1 MTRVEFAARSVGA
14 MLAAAAA
21 DPAWRL
27 CIDHADLREAVWQ
40 RVAPHFGLEADDAAI
55 QGMLR
60 VSVLREGSRS
70 RVFTGDA

>member
-27 CIDHADLREAVWQ
+27 CIDHADLREAV
-40 RVAPHFGLEADDAAI
+40 
-55 QGMLR
+55 
-60 VSVLREGSRS
+60 
-70 RVFTGDA
+70 